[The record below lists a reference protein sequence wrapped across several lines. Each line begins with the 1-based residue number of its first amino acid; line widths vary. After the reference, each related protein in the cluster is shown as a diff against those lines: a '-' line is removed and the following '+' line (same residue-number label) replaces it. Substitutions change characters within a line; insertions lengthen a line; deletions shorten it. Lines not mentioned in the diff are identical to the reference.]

1 MKRAFAVVVGLC
13 LLGVLGF
20 AIESI
25 SGDWSFTFRALGTT
39 VGARSSVLNL
49 KTTINGW
56 EITSKTTFGDTDQ
69 STSAIDFGF
78 TEQAFGI
85 KGAFGPFTIDAGMA
99 FNAGVTVIRCWE
111 CVDGDLVYTDYTVTP
126 PDYKSA
132 YLKTS
137 LDFAGVNIG
146 LAVDHFAYPYEC
158 PWPCEQT
165 ESHMI
170 YTLTLGVSPVDL
182 TVKFEDCCTGIM
194 FKDVTLKMT
203 GVGLC
208 CGITY
213 DMELYFTKAGFEYV
227 DFTITNFFTWCC
239 GISFDLNVEFG
250 VDYKTVSLKP
260 KFAGFAEA
268 CITLYADLIGW
279 EQFTFAGLKIYGW
292 KISCT
297 LGDCNS
303 LEIGTVIAEPDVDP
317 ETCDYPSWYLPF
329 YYYGNE
335 YIKFSFC
342 GAGCCG
348 GKWTASIT
356 AWFERDEGP
365 NTLASAGGLFDLSS
379 LRGSI
384 TVPLMANFNL
394 TVSFVLPMQTGVVT
408 PTLDIGF
415 KLTF

>member
-1 MKRAFAVVVGLC
+1 MKRALAVVVGLC
-13 LLGVLGF
+13 VLGVLGF

-25 SGDWSFTFRALGTT
+25 SGDWSFTFRVLPS

-56 EITSKTTFGDTDQ
+56 TVTSKTTFGDTDQ
-69 STSAIDFGF
+69 VASGIQFGF

-99 FNAGVTVIRCWE
+99 FNAGVTQIRCWQ
-111 CVDGDLVYTDYTVTP
+111 CVNGTWVPTDFTVTP

-137 LDFAGVNIG
+137 LDFAGLNIG

-158 PWPCEQT
+158 PWPCTQT

-182 TVKFEDCCTGIM
+182 TVKFEDCCDGIM

-213 DMELYFTKAGFEYV
+213 DMELYFTKAGFDYV
-227 DFTITNFFTWCC
+227 KFTLTDFFTWCC

-250 VDYKTVSLKP
+250 VESKTVTLKP

-268 CITLYADLIGW
+268 CVTLYADIIGW
-279 EQFTFAGLKIYGW
+279 NQFQFAGLVIYGY
-292 KISCT
+292 KISCSI
-297 LGDCNS
+297 GDCGL
-303 LEIGTVIAEPDVDP
+303 LEIFTILQAPEADP
-317 ETCDYPSWYLPF
+317 ETCDTPSWYAPF
-329 YYYGNE
+329 ATYGGDE
-335 YIKFSFC
+335 YIRLKFC
-342 GAGCCG
+342 GPGCCG
-348 GKWTASIT
+348 GQYTVDMYMFFDMGGST
-356 AWFERDEGP
+356 
-365 NTLASAGGLFDLSS
+365 GLFDLT
-379 LRGSI
+379 LFRGTASI
-384 TVPLMANFNL
+384 PIMANL
-394 TVSFVLPMQTGVVT
+394 TGTITWSIPLTPGAVS
-408 PTLDIGF
+408 PTLDLGWKF
-415 KLTF
+415 TF